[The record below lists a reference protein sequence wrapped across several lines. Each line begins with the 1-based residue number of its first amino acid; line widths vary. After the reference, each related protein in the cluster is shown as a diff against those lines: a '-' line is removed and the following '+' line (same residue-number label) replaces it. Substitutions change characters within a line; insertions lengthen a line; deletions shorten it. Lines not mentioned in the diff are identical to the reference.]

1 MVYMDLCSKRGAYD
15 VSSDLGITDYIS
27 KIIKKTLVVFY
38 CENIKLLQRM
48 H

>member
-15 VSSDLGITDYIS
+15 VSSDLGIMGHIS
-27 KIIKKTLVVFY
+27 KIIKTTLVAFY